1 VITEKLKNI
10 PQFPGCYLFKD
21 DKDQIIYVG
30 MSKFLP
36 KRVTS
41 YFQKNHDNQKT
52 KYLVEQIKDVDF
64 VITSSEQEAI
74 LMEEELIKVYKP
86 KFNIKGKDDKTR
98 KWSICITDERFPKLE
113 IVRNNTDNRDSL
125 DFTSGL
131 LCREVYN
138 LIHDIIDLRS
148 CSYDLTQEN
157 IDKGKFKICLEYQ
170 MMRCSGPC
178 VNKITEIIYQ
188 SKIQLVKKIFEL
200 DLKYVENK
208 LKKLVKYYSDK
219 LEFEIAGN
227 LHSKVGMIKE
237 LESKL
242 ETIRIRKSNKNAFEL
257 KKLLNLNNVPLII
270 EGFDN
275 SHNQGDSNVAASVR
289 FINEIPNK
297 NDYRKYN
304 IKSFQGID
312 DYASF
317 DEILNRRFGKLIK
330 EKQQLPNLVLI
341 DGGKGQLNVAIKVFE
356 QLGILNKVDLISV
369 SKDDNH
375 KSSIIHTIDGKTH
388 SILSNTTFTILGKVQ
403 EEVHRFVINF
413 HRQKQSK
420 KLLN

>member
-1 VITEKLKNI
+1 MITEKLKNI

-125 DFTSGL
+125 DFTSGF

-157 IDKGKFKICLEYQ
+157 IDKDKFKICLEYQ
-170 MMRCSGPC
+170 MMRCPGPC

-208 LKKLVKYYSDK
+208 LKKLVKYHSDK

>member
-1 VITEKLKNI
+1 
-10 PQFPGCYLFKD
+10 
-21 DKDQIIYVG
+21 

-98 KWSICITDERFPKLE
+98 KWSICITDEKFPKLE

-208 LKKLVKYYSDK
+208 LKKLVKYHSDK

-237 LESKL
+237 LESKV

-356 QLGILNKVDLISV
+356 RLGILNKVDLISV
-369 SKDDNH
+369 SKDSNH
-375 KSSIIHTIDGKTH
+375 KSSIVHTIDGKTH

>member
-1 VITEKLKNI
+1 
-10 PQFPGCYLFKD
+10 
-21 DKDQIIYVG
+21 

-208 LKKLVKYYSDK
+208 LKKLVKYHSDK

-237 LESKL
+237 LESKV

-356 QLGILNKVDLISV
+356 RLGILNKVDLISV
-369 SKDDNH
+369 SKDSNH
-375 KSSIIHTIDGKTH
+375 KSSIVHTIDGKTH

>member
-1 VITEKLKNI
+1 
-10 PQFPGCYLFKD
+10 
-21 DKDQIIYVG
+21 
-30 MSKFLP
+30 
-36 KRVTS
+36 
-41 YFQKNHDNQKT
+41 
-52 KYLVEQIKDVDF
+52 
-64 VITSSEQEAI
+64 
-74 LMEEELIKVYKP
+74 
-86 KFNIKGKDDKTR
+86 
-98 KWSICITDERFPKLE
+98 
-113 IVRNNTDNRDSL
+113 
-125 DFTSGL
+125 
-131 LCREVYN
+131 
-138 LIHDIIDLRS
+138 
-148 CSYDLTQEN
+148 
-157 IDKGKFKICLEYQ
+157 

-208 LKKLVKYYSDK
+208 LKKLVKYHSDK

>member
-1 VITEKLKNI
+1 MITEKLKNI

-208 LKKLVKYYSDK
+208 LKKLVKYHSDK

-227 LHSKVGMIKE
+227 LHSKVEMIKE
-237 LESKL
+237 LESKV

-341 DGGKGQLNVAIKVFE
+341 DGGKGQLNVAIRVFE
-356 QLGILNKVDLISV
+356 QLGIINKVDLISV

-375 KSSIIHTIDGKTH
+375 KSSIIHTINGKTH

>member
-1 VITEKLKNI
+1 MITEKLKNI

-208 LKKLVKYYSDK
+208 LKKLVKYHSDK

-227 LHSKVGMIKE
+227 LHSKVEMIKE
-237 LESKL
+237 LESKV

-356 QLGILNKVDLISV
+356 RLGILNKVDLISV
-369 SKDDNH
+369 SKDSNH
-375 KSSIIHTIDGKTH
+375 KSSIVHTIDGKTH

>member
-1 VITEKLKNI
+1 MITEKLKNI

-208 LKKLVKYYSDK
+208 LKKLVKYHSDK

-237 LESKL
+237 LESKV

-356 QLGILNKVDLISV
+356 RLGILNKVDLISV
-369 SKDDNH
+369 SKDSNH
-375 KSSIIHTIDGKTH
+375 KSSIVHTIDGKTH

>member
-208 LKKLVKYYSDK
+208 LKKLVKYHSDK

-227 LHSKVGMIKE
+227 LHSKVEMIKE
-237 LESKL
+237 LESKV

-356 QLGILNKVDLISV
+356 RLGILNKVDLISV
-369 SKDDNH
+369 SKDSNH

>member
-1 VITEKLKNI
+1 MITEKLKNI

-208 LKKLVKYYSDK
+208 LKKLVKYHSDK

-227 LHSKVGMIKE
+227 LHSKVGMFKE

>member
-208 LKKLVKYYSDK
+208 LKKLVKYHSDK

-227 LHSKVGMIKE
+227 LHSKVEMIKE
-237 LESKL
+237 LESKV

-356 QLGILNKVDLISV
+356 RLGILNKVDLISV
-369 SKDDNH
+369 SKDSNH
-375 KSSIIHTIDGKTH
+375 KSSIVHTIDGKTH

>member
-1 VITEKLKNI
+1 
-10 PQFPGCYLFKD
+10 
-21 DKDQIIYVG
+21 

-208 LKKLVKYYSDK
+208 LKKLVKYHSDK

-227 LHSKVGMIKE
+227 LHSKVEMIKE
-237 LESKL
+237 LESKV

-341 DGGKGQLNVAIKVFE
+341 DGGKGQLNVAIRVFE
-356 QLGILNKVDLISV
+356 QLGIINKVDLISV

-375 KSSIIHTIDGKTH
+375 KSSIIHTINGKTH

>member
-208 LKKLVKYYSDK
+208 LKKLVKYHSDK

-237 LESKL
+237 LESKV

-356 QLGILNKVDLISV
+356 RLGILNKVDLISV
-369 SKDDNH
+369 SKDSNH
-375 KSSIIHTIDGKTH
+375 KSSIVHTIDGKTH

>member
-98 KWSICITDERFPKLE
+98 KWSICITDEKFPKLE

-208 LKKLVKYYSDK
+208 LKKLVKYHSDK

-237 LESKL
+237 LESKV

-356 QLGILNKVDLISV
+356 RLGILNKVDLISV
-369 SKDDNH
+369 SKDSNH
-375 KSSIIHTIDGKTH
+375 KSSIVHTIDGKTH

>member
-208 LKKLVKYYSDK
+208 LKKLVKYHSDK

-237 LESKL
+237 LESKV
-242 ETIRIRKSNKNAFEL
+242 ETIRIRKSNKN
-257 KKLLNLNNVPLII
+257 
-270 EGFDN
+270 
-275 SHNQGDSNVAASVR
+275 VAPATCL
-289 FINEIPNK
+289 
-297 NDYRKYN
+297 
-304 IKSFQGID
+304 GT
-312 DYASF
+312 A
-317 DEILNRRFGKLIK
+317 NRLTKM
-330 EKQQLPNLVLI
+330 
-341 DGGKGQLNVAIKVFE
+341 
-356 QLGILNKVDLISV
+356 
-369 SKDDNH
+369 
-375 KSSIIHTIDGKTH
+375 TH
-388 SILSNTTFTILGKVQ
+388 SSLILPT
-403 EEVHRFVINF
+403 
-413 HRQKQSK
+413 
-420 KLLN
+420 

>member
-1 VITEKLKNI
+1 MITEKLKNI

-208 LKKLVKYYSDK
+208 LKKLVKYHSDK

-227 LHSKVGMIKE
+227 LHSKVEMIKE
-237 LESKL
+237 LESKV

-356 QLGILNKVDLISV
+356 RLGILNKVDLISV
-369 SKDDNH
+369 SKDSNH